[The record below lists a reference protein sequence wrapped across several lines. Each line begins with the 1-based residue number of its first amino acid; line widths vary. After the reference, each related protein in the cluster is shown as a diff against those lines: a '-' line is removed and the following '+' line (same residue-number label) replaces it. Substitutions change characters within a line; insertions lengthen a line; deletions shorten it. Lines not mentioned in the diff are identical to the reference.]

1 MSGIEPSERI
11 KKLPPY
17 LFVRL
22 EELKEKALKEG
33 KDLIDLGIGD
43 PDLPTPDFIV
53 QAMKQALENPEN
65 HRYPTSRGLFA
76 FRESASKYLERRFG
90 VKISP
95 EQIVTLIGSKEGIA
109 HFPLGWLNQRDIALV
124 PSPAYPVYKIG
135 TIFAGGEPYFL
146 PLKEENN
153 FLPDLDSVPQEVW
166 ERAKILFLNYPN
178 NPTSA
183 VCELEFFERA
193 VFYARKYQLWVVN
206 DLAYAELCFDG
217 YLAPSILQVPGAEE
231 VAIEFHS
238 LSKTF
243 NMTGWRIGFAVGA
256 KPAVDILAKVKSNI
270 DSGVFQ
276 AIQWA
281 GVEALEKG
289 EPAIEEI
296 RALYQRRRDIL
307 AEGLEQAGFKFQKPK
322 ATFYFWVKT
331 PKGISSEEMV
341 AILLEQAGIIASP
354 GSGYGP
360 EGEGY
365 IRLAIV
371 SDESRLGEAK
381 KRLAG
386 LRL

>member
-43 PDLPTPDFIV
+43 PDLPTPDFII
-53 QAMKQALENPEN
+53 QAMKQALDNPEN

-109 HFPLGWLNQRDIALV
+109 HFPLGWLNQGDIALV

-135 TIFAGGEPYFL
+135 TIFAEGVPYFL

-193 VFYARKYQLWVVN
+193 VFYAKKYQLWVAN

-243 NMTGWRIGFAVGA
+243 NMTGWRVGFAVGA
-256 KPAVDILAKVKSNI
+256 REAVDILARVKSNI

-296 RALYQRRRDIL
+296 RAVYQRRRDIL

-371 SDESRLGEAK
+371 SDESRLKEAK
-381 KRLAG
+381 NRLSQ
-386 LRL
+386 LKL

>member
-153 FLPDLDSVPQEVW
+153 FLPDLDSVPREVW

-281 GVEALEKG
+281 GVEALERG

-296 RALYQRRRDIL
+296 RALYQRRRNIL

-386 LRL
+386 LKL

>member
-43 PDLPTPDFIV
+43 PDLPTPDFII
-53 QAMKQALENPEN
+53 QAMKQALDNPEN

-109 HFPLGWLNQRDIALV
+109 HFPLGWLNQGDIALV

-135 TIFAGGEPYFL
+135 TIFAEGVPYFL

-193 VFYARKYQLWVVN
+193 VFYAKKYQLWVAN

-243 NMTGWRIGFAVGA
+243 NMTGWRVGFAVGA
-256 KPAVDILAKVKSNI
+256 REAVDILARVKSNI

-296 RALYQRRRDIL
+296 RAVYQRRRDIL

-354 GSGYGP
+354 GSGYGS

-371 SDESRLGEAK
+371 SEESRLKEAK
-381 KRLAG
+381 NRLSQ
-386 LRL
+386 LKL

>member
-109 HFPLGWLNQRDIALV
+109 HFPLGWLNQGDIALV

-153 FLPDLDSVPQEVW
+153 FLPDLDSVPREVW

-281 GVEALEKG
+281 GVEALERG

-296 RALYQRRRDIL
+296 RALYQRRRNIL

-386 LRL
+386 LKL

>member
-43 PDLPTPDFIV
+43 PDLPTPDFII
-53 QAMKQALENPEN
+53 QAMKQALDNPEN

-109 HFPLGWLNQRDIALV
+109 HFPLGWLNQGDIALV

-135 TIFAGGEPYFL
+135 TIFAEGVPYFL

-193 VFYARKYQLWVVN
+193 VFYAKKYQLWVAN

-243 NMTGWRIGFAVGA
+243 NMTGWRVGFAVGA
-256 KPAVDILAKVKSNI
+256 REAVDILAKVKSNI

-296 RALYQRRRDIL
+296 RAVYQRRRDIL
-307 AEGLEQAGFKFQKPK
+307 AKGLEQAGFKFQKPK

-371 SDESRLGEAK
+371 SDESRLKEAK
-381 KRLAG
+381 NRLSQ
-386 LRL
+386 LKL

>member
-153 FLPDLDSVPQEVW
+153 FLPDLDSVPREVW

-231 VAIEFHS
+231 VVIEFHS

-281 GVEALEKG
+281 GVEALERG

-386 LRL
+386 LKL

>member
-153 FLPDLDSVPQEVW
+153 FLPDLDSVPREVW

-281 GVEALEKG
+281 GVEALERG

>member
-1 MSGIEPSERI
+1 MSGIEPSKRI

-43 PDLPTPDFIV
+43 PDLPTPDFII
-53 QAMKQALENPEN
+53 QAMKQALDNPEN

-109 HFPLGWLNQRDIALV
+109 HFPLGWLNQGDIALV

-135 TIFAGGEPYFL
+135 TIFAEGVPYFL

-193 VFYARKYQLWVVN
+193 VFYAKKYQLWVAN

-243 NMTGWRIGFAVGA
+243 NMTGWRVGFAVGA
-256 KPAVDILAKVKSNI
+256 REAVDILARVKSNI

-296 RALYQRRRDIL
+296 RAVYQRRRDIL

-354 GSGYGP
+354 GSGYGS

-371 SDESRLGEAK
+371 SEESRLKEAK
-381 KRLAG
+381 NRLSQ
-386 LRL
+386 LKL